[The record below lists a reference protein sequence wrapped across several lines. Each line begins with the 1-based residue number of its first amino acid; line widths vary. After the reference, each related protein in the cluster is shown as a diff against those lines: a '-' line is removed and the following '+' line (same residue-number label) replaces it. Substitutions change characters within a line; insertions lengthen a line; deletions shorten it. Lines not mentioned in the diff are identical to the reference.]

1 MQYLIIG
8 AANFVVGGLIGMT
21 GIAGFLLPILYAG
34 YMNLAVSESLALS
47 FFAFL
52 ISGIIGAWNYKKAG
66 ALDLSFAIPLSA
78 GSFLGAVLGV
88 YLNSMI
94 PEQTVK
100 MILYLVVLLSG
111 ISIFVRREKERVAD
125 SEKEIGTAV
134 VGILGFVT
142 GAICSMSGAG
152 GPILVMPLLVAGGM
166 AVRTAVGVSLFDSI
180 FIAIPAGMGY
190 FMQSDMAKLVFPLVI
205 AGIAHAVG
213 VYCGSLQA
221 KRIPQ
226 QFLKKAIAVF
236 SIGIAIWKLA
246 G

>member
-152 GPILVMPLLVAGGM
+152 GPILVMPLLVARGM

-205 AGIAHAVG
+205 AGIAHAAG

>member
-111 ISIFVRREKERVAD
+111 ISIFVRREKERAAD

-190 FMQSDMAKLVFPLVI
+190 FMQSDMAKLVFPIVI
-205 AGIAHAVG
+205 AGIAHAAG

>member
-205 AGIAHAVG
+205 AGITHAAG

-226 QFLKKAIAVF
+226 QF
-236 SIGIAIWKLA
+236 
-246 G
+246 

>member
-111 ISIFVRREKERVAD
+111 ISIFVRREKERAAD

-205 AGIAHAVG
+205 AGIAHAAG

-236 SIGIAIWKLA
+236 SIGSAIWKLA

>member
-111 ISIFVRREKERVAD
+111 ISIFVRREKERAAD

-205 AGIAHAVG
+205 AGIAHAAG

>member
-111 ISIFVRREKERVAD
+111 ISIFVRREKERAAD

-134 VGILGFVT
+134 IGILGFVT

-205 AGIAHAVG
+205 AGIAHAAG

>member
-111 ISIFVRREKERVAD
+111 ISIFVRREKERAAD

-180 FIAIPAGMGY
+180 FIEIPAGMGY

-205 AGIAHAVG
+205 AGIAHAAG

>member
-125 SEKEIGTAV
+125 SEKEIGTVV

-190 FMQSDMAKLVFPLVI
+190 FMQSDMAKLVFPIVI
-205 AGIAHAVG
+205 AGIAHAAG

>member
-78 GSFLGAVLGV
+78 GSFLGAVFGV

-111 ISIFVRREKERVAD
+111 ISIFVRGEKERAVD

-190 FMQSDMAKLVFPLVI
+190 FMQSDMAKLVFPLVL
-205 AGIAHAVG
+205 AGIAHAAG

>member
-100 MILYLVVLLSG
+100 MILYLVVLVSG
-111 ISIFVRREKERVAD
+111 ISIFVRREKERAAD

-134 VGILGFVT
+134 IGILGFVT

-205 AGIAHAVG
+205 AGIAHAAG

>member
-205 AGIAHAVG
+205 AGIAHAAG

>member
-52 ISGIIGAWNYKKAG
+52 ISGIIGAWNYEKAG

-190 FMQSDMAKLVFPLVI
+190 FMQSDMAKLVFPIVI
-205 AGIAHAVG
+205 AGIAHAAG

>member
-1 MQYLIIG
+1 
-8 AANFVVGGLIGMT
+8 
-21 GIAGFLLPILYAG
+21 
-34 YMNLAVSESLALS
+34 
-47 FFAFL
+47 
-52 ISGIIGAWNYKKAG
+52 
-66 ALDLSFAIPLSA
+66 
-78 GSFLGAVLGV
+78 
-88 YLNSMI
+88 
-94 PEQTVK
+94 
-100 MILYLVVLLSG
+100 
-111 ISIFVRREKERVAD
+111 
-125 SEKEIGTAV
+125 
-134 VGILGFVT
+134 
-142 GAICSMSGAG
+142 MSGAG

-205 AGIAHAVG
+205 AGIAHAAG

>member
-190 FMQSDMAKLVFPLVI
+190 FMQSDMAKLVFPIVI
-205 AGIAHAVG
+205 AGIAHAAG

>member
-34 YMNLAVSESLALS
+34 YMNMAVSESLALS

-205 AGIAHAVG
+205 AGIAHAAG